1 MNNNKKGF
9 WANFC
14 EGFSE
19 GFKKGYVGTS
29 STYQLEERYQAKRA
43 ERKMEHEMFK
53 AEMKATTNEIKK
65 AWGEF
70 KAINKSIAKE
80 LKEEWNK

>member
-14 EGFSE
+14 EGFNE

-29 STYQLEERYQAKRA
+29 STYQLEERYQAKRT
-43 ERKMEHEMFK
+43 ERKIEHDMFK
-53 AEMKATTNEIKK
+53 AEMKTAAKEIKSVW
-65 AWGEF
+65 AQ
-70 KAINKSIAKE
+70 